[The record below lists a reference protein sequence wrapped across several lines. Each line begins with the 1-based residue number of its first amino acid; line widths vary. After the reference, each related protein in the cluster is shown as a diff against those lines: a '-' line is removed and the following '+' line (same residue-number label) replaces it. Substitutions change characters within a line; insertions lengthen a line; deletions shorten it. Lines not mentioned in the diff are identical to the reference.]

1 MCFALVIKR
10 KFGKLCDKSLLHK
23 NTPKLS
29 REVLGEPERQIINRC
44 YQEESFG
51 GHQTPETPHDLH
63 NYCKKCPESNQTRSA
78 DRRGNSPLKNLNL
91 RFRFKYLF
99 QRLY

>member
-1 MCFALVIKR
+1 MYFALVIKR

-63 NYCKKCPESNQTRSA
+63 ILKKMSKKQSNEICGPPRKQPT
-78 DRRGNSPLKNLNL
+78 
-91 RFRFKYLF
+91 
-99 QRLY
+99 